1 MFSQVGWLAIMTLKN
16 AVVVKIFFYR
26 KFLVPKRIQSNET
39 SFQAVHT
46 SRGRMVETE
55 VHFDKPEP
63 DTFMTQ
69 KRHPVHHFINFV
81 KFSTFGASLLYLGNQ
96 SLHVLQGR
104 REDHPGKGNTE

>member
-1 MFSQVGWLAIMTLKN
+1 M
-16 AVVVKIFFYR
+16 
-26 KFLVPKRIQSNET
+26 VPKRIQSNES

-81 KFSTFGASLLYLGNQ
+81 KFSTFGASLIYLGNQ
-96 SLHVLQGR
+96 ILQKC
-104 REDHPGKGNTE
+104 KGDTE